1 MQQNIYKNA
10 RTHSVFPTIELED
23 TFQNKVYTLFSKP
36 HFREEFLDTMPDY
49 ICAKLVKATLPNL
62 SVECSFDKSFMPNY
76 TGLREALQVLNQ
88 CLQNDNYV
96 RLFATRFPRDM
107 SEILLNDANNDDT
120 WMPSYIKEKMV
131 IFADFLGDSQ
141 NKYKKNIKEINNSTP
156 YKVIVK
162 LIDPLSRSTV
172 VDTMLGDIVTV
183 HNDSILIRADLSA
196 VSSKRFN

>member
-1 MQQNIYKNA
+1 M
-10 RTHSVFPTIELED
+10 
-23 TFQNKVYTLFSKP
+23 VYNPAVMVCGGQINCFNSNGAITSTTSHKSLLL
-36 HFREEFLDTMPDY
+36 EEFKKNPSHWFLNHPTVCY
-49 ICAKLVKATLPNL
+49 RKSAVLEVGNYNSNL
-62 SVECSFDKSFMPNY
+62 IRMTEDFEL
-76 TGLREALQVLNQ
+76 GLRLLKKYGYIHN
-88 CLQNDNYV
+88 
-96 RLFATRFPRDM
+96 M
-107 SEILLNDANNDDT
+107 SEVLLNDANNDDT

-183 HNDSILIRADLSA
+183 HNDSIIIRADLSA